1 MADKEKKLRREL
13 LRNKYADKGF
23 DALTEEEKL
32 ELLLSYSCTGD
43 TAQLAKELLSDY
55 GSINALA
62 NADTEL
68 LMKDKKVSEQ
78 AAVLIKLIPCLSR
91 TLYLERFKIT
101 TLNSS
106 DSAKSF
112 FTSHF
117 IGAVGEQLIITAV
130 NKRFRVVN
138 TKVLA
143 FGSPSQTY
151 ASYRDIADFAVKS
164 SCTVFFMAH
173 NHPQGVSLPSDSDIL
188 FTKNVSN
195 TLLRL
200 GSILADH
207 IIIGA
212 DSAFSFRE
220 SGLIPDFSS
229 SPLTGYS
236 CK

>member
-1 MADKEKKLRREL
+1 MADKNIKLRREL
-13 LRNKYADKGF
+13 LRNKYNDKGF
-23 DALTEEEKL
+23 DALIEEEKL
-32 ELLLSYSCTGD
+32 ELLLSYACSEDTGK
-43 TAQLAKELLSDY
+43 LAHELISEY
-55 GSINALA
+55 GSINSL
-62 NADTEL
+62 ADTDVQL
-68 LMKDKKVSEQ
+68 LMKEKKVSEQ

-101 TLNSS
+101 TLNSA

-130 NKRFRVVN
+130 NKRFRAVN

-164 SCTVFFMAH
+164 SCNVFFMAH
-173 NHPQGVSLPSDSDIL
+173 NHPQGVSRPSDSDIL

-195 TLLRL
+195 ALMRL
-200 GSILADH
+200 GSVLADH
-207 IIIGA
+207 IIIGS

-220 SGLIPDFSS
+220 NSLLPDFSA
-229 SPLTGYS
+229 SPLKGYT

>member
-1 MADKEKKLRREL
+1 MADKDIRSRREL
-13 LRNKYADKGF
+13 LRNKYSEKGF

-32 ELLLSYSCTGD
+32 ELLLSYSCSGD
-43 TAQLAKELLSDY
+43 PRQLAAELLSEY

-62 NADTEL
+62 DTDIEL
-68 LMKDKKVSEQ
+68 LMKEKKVSEQ

-91 TLYLERFKIT
+91 ILYAERFKIT

-106 DSAKSF
+106 EAAKSF
-112 FTSHF
+112 FRSHF

-138 TKVLA
+138 TKILA

-164 SCTVFFMAH
+164 SCNVFFIAH
-173 NHPQGVSLPSDSDIL
+173 NHPQSISTPSDSDIL
-188 FTKNVSN
+188 FTKNVAN
-195 TLLRL
+195 AFMRL
-200 GSILADH
+200 GAFMADH
-207 IIIGA
+207 IIIGS

-220 SGLIPDFSS
+220 SRLIPEFSNT
-229 SPLTGYS
+229 PLKGYI